1 MQLSVWQNRSLVFK
15 IAGLAF
21 KILRFQKNTSLNHN
35 FLKTQFSNDS
45 FSTIWFN
52 IALFVY
58 FPNPKRT
65 PRMILHLFPFII

>member
-1 MQLSVWQNRSLVFK
+1 LKMQFS
-15 IAGLAF
+15 AF
-21 KILRFQKNTSLNHN
+21 SNHN